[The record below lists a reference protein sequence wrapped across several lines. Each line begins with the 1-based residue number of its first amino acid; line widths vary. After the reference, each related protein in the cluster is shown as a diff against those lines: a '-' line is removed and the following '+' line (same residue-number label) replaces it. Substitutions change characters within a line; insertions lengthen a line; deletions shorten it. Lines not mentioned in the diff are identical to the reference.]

1 MFVGLMVGLGIIV
14 ACALIPIAHFVL
26 IPASPF
32 IAGYWGISFAP
43 NPGRHYALHGLIYG
57 SLLGLLAGLV
67 GVVIAVVV
75 ILLWGDDSRVRVL
88 AWIGAGVFTLYT
100 GSMATMGAMYA
111 ALREQDKAKQAAAA
125 AAESESGAA
134 EPWAALLLDLDGTLI
149 AAADISPRVMQAVRQ
164 VDDLIPVTLSSG
176 RRSADV
182 IRYARQLGL
191 TAPQISNGGATLLDP
206 ADGRILWNR
215 AMPPERAREIIDRLA
230 AESVNFIATHPAGDA
245 ETLAAI
251 AHWDLTR
258 ISAMDIPES
267 RADDLTAAFA
277 DCPALNVVKVYL
289 HYNGWWAVD
298 FTAAGVDKGTAALEL
313 ARRMGVS
320 PQQFIAA
327 GDSYNDLPLLNTA
340 GRRIVMAA
348 APPELRELAHYIA
361 PPVEEDGLAAAI
373 EDWVLPQLLGR

>member
-14 ACALIPIAHFVL
+14 GCLLIPIAHFVL
-26 IPASPF
+26 FPASPF

-88 AWIGAGVFTLYT
+88 AWIGVGVFTLYT
-100 GSMATMGAMYA
+100 GSMATLGAMYA
-111 ALREQDKAKQAAAA
+111 ALREQDKAKQAAA

-149 AAADISPRVMQAVRQ
+149 AAEEVSPRVAQAVRR
-164 VDDLIPVTLSSG
+164 VDAILPVTLASG

-206 ADGRILWNR
+206 ASGHILWNR
-215 AMPPERAREIIDRLA
+215 AMPPERAREIIDRLT
-230 AESVNFIATHPAGDA
+230 AESVNFIATHPAGDS
-245 ETLAAI
+245 ETLADI
-251 AHWDLTR
+251 VHWDLTR

-267 RADDLTAAFA
+267 YADDLAAAFA
-277 DCPALNVVKVYL
+277 DCPDLNVVKVYL

-298 FTAAGVDKGTAALEL
+298 FTAAGVDKGTAAQEL
-313 ARRMGVS
+313 ARRLGVS
-320 PQQFIAA
+320 PPQFIAA
-327 GDSYNDLPLLNTA
+327 GDSYNDLPLLAAA
-340 GRRIVMAA
+340 GRRIAMAA

-361 PPVEEDGLAAAI
+361 PPVEQDGLAVAI
-373 EDWVLPQLLGR
+373 EEWVLPQLLGR